1 MSKNKWR
8 EVSIG
13 DKLYVLAY
21 PKFMLTFNNVGVPE
35 VFTAHVESIDG
46 EETDHNNG
54 TLVIYFCRRDD
65 TDETFRININGVLT
79 RHRTVEIDG
88 EKYQANQSDN
98 IIAYFKNFD
107 GDDYERFAT
116 MNVEFFKKFI
126 NFIKVRAQ
134 QNAKKKMTI
143 IREQLKMLNL
153 NLKIDE

>member
-1 MSKNKWR
+1 MFKNKWR

-13 DKLYVLAY
+13 DKLYVLTY
-21 PKFMLTFNNVGVPE
+21 PQFMLTFSNVGVPE
-35 VFTAHVESIDG
+35 VFTAHVESIYG
-46 EETDHNNG
+46 EETDHKNG
-54 TLVIYFCRRDD
+54 TLVSYFCRRDD
-65 TDETFRININGVLT
+65 TDETFTININGILT
-79 RHRTVEIDG
+79 KYRTVEIDD

-107 GDDYERFAT
+107 GDDSERFAT

-126 NFIKVRAQ
+126 NYIKERAH

-143 IREQLKMLNL
+143 IREQLKMINL

>member
-1 MSKNKWR
+1 MFKNKWR
-8 EVSIG
+8 DVSIG
-13 DKLYVLAY
+13 DKLYVLTY
-21 PKFMLTFNNVGVPE
+21 PQFMLTFRNVGVPE

-54 TLVIYFCRRDD
+54 TLVTYFCRRDD

-79 RHRTVEIDG
+79 RYRTVEIDG

-107 GDDYERFAT
+107 GDDYERFAM

-126 NFIKVRAQ
+126 NYIKLRAQ
-134 QNAKKKMTI
+134 QNAKKKMTV

-153 NLKIDE
+153 NLKVDE